1 MAGQPSSGAPATS
14 RDPGSGSTRGA
25 TPGNARATAEL
36 VKDVIGGTQSL
47 VRHEL
52 DLARA
57 ELMEGLTAKGQAA
70 GAAGAAGM
78 LGLYVLGFLGL
89 AGGAALAIVLP
100 TWAAWLIVAGVF
112 LVILVV
118 LLLFARK
125 RAASASLSPVRTK
138 ARVQEDV
145 AWAKTLTRR

>member
-1 MAGQPSSGAPATS
+1 MAGTAP
-14 RDPGSGSTRGA
+14 PGRGSAADDGK
-25 TPGNARATAEL
+25 ATATL
-36 VKDVIGGTQSL
+36 VKDIVSGTQSL
-47 VRHEL
+47 VRGEL
-52 DLARA
+52 ELARL
-57 ELMEGLTAKGQAA
+57 ELMEGLQAKGQAA

-89 AGGAALAIVLP
+89 AGGAALSLVLP

-112 LVILVV
+112 LLLVVV
-118 LLLFARK
+118 LLLVAR
-125 RAASASLSPVRTK
+125 SASNRAPLSPVKTK